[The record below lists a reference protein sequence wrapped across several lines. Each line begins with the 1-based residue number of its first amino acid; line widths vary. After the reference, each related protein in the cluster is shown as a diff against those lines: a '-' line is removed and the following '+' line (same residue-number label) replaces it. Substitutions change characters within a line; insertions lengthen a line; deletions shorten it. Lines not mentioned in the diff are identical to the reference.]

1 MAIESLVVAPG
12 VELVPDPDDPLVA
25 RRSEITRE
33 MLREGIRQ
41 LSQIERDALRLATR
55 DQRTVVESAQ
65 ELGTDAGTI
74 EDALRS
80 GLLSLRNS
88 LAHQLAERSA

>member
-1 MAIESLVVAPG
+1 MAIESLVLAPG

-41 LSQIERDALRLATR
+41 LSQLERDTLRLVTR
-55 DQRTVVESAQ
+55 DRRTVTEAAQ
-65 ELGTDAGTI
+65 ELETDRATVEGS
-74 EDALRS
+74 LRT
-80 GLLSLRNS
+80 GLLGLRTSLV
-88 LAHQLAERSA
+88 HQLAEILE